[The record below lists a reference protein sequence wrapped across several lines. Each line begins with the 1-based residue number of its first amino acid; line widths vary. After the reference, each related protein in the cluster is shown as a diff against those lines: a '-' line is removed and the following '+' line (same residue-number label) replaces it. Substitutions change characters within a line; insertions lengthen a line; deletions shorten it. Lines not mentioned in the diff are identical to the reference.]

1 MKKIICLLLIILIS
15 ATGCTSFLKVDEDK
29 VKNVSDKITDTL
41 INTVGQEKS
50 EKKESQTVESADKNS
65 ISIISSVGDISIES
79 HEADNTLINVN
90 IASKAGS
97 KEKAEEILENYT
109 YTINTDGSSIV
120 VDTSFDNLLSGVN
133 LTIDL
138 IIYIPST
145 IKDINVSA
153 NVGDVYLSGVS
164 GSMQLKSNVGEVMVD
179 KSEGSYNIKVDV
191 GEINLRGCTAVGDS
205 EFNTKTGEIDI
216 YLNDISNSSN
226 ITAETGVGNIK
237 MYLNDDSGYR
247 AVINEFMK
255 DERIATKKDQHTNI
269 TLTTRVGEIDFK

>member
-79 HEADNTLINVN
+79 HEDDNTLINVN

-120 VDTSFDNLLSGVN
+120 VDTSFDNLLNGVN

-205 EFNTKTGEIDI
+205 EFNTNTGEIDI